1 MPPRTTRGPAR
12 VRGGL
17 GLVALSIACHPAA
30 RPTPPV
36 SDTGGPSEATSA
48 SSGSEAPSPEAPAPA
63 EPAPCGPV
71 GERFEQHAWAPGSL
85 TTVASVQLDAPALA
99 SALRA
104 LAEHVRTPGH
114 GLPIP
119 LSFSLGEWSWQVP
132 VLVATLR
139 QAGFRP
145 AELVFVSDDASEHAW
160 LWRSTCDLDEAIE
173 RIETAWAVDAR
184 RTVEGMIATP
194 RAPAAGSDAP
204 SFPYDVLLLP
214 GERMALV
221 PAGRA
226 SAVLERFARPGPAV
240 GLGGLPAASA
250 GRRLDELLPAPVRLV
265 VLGRA
270 LLDPAATVAD
280 HEAQALRVTGE
291 GIETTA
297 APDRSPARAGGA
309 SLPPPS

>member
-1 MPPRTTRGPAR
+1 MHAR
-12 VRGGL
+12 VRGWLGL
-17 GLVALSIACHPAA
+17 GCLGLAMACHP
-30 RPTPPV
+30 RSGPTPPEG
-36 SDTGGPSEATSA
+36 DANAANDPA
-48 SSGSEAPSPEAPAPA
+48 GSEVTPPPEPEPA
-63 EPAPCGPV
+63 EPTPCGAV
-71 GERFEQHAWAPGSL
+71 GERFEQHAWAPSSA
-85 TTVASVQLDAPALA
+85 TTVASVVLDAPDLTP
-99 SALRA
+99 ALRA
-104 LAEHVRTPGH
+104 LAEHVRAPGH

-145 AELVFVSDDASEHAW
+145 AELVFVSDDAADHAW
-160 LWRSTCDLDEAIE
+160 LWRSTCDLEEAIE
-173 RIETAWAVDAR
+173 RIETAWAMDAR
-184 RTVEGMIATP
+184 RTVEGVVATP
-194 RAPAAGSDAP
+194 RPSAAGSDVPA
-204 SFPYDVLLLP
+204 FPYDVLVLP

-226 SAVLERFARPGPAV
+226 SAVLDRFGRPGPAV
-240 GLGGLPAASA
+240 GLGGAPVATA
-250 GRRLDELLPAPVRLV
+250 GHRLDELLPAPVRLV

-291 GIETTA
+291 GVEARPATH
-297 APDRSPARAGGA
+297 DRSTERAGGA

>member
-1 MPPRTTRGPAR
+1 MPRRASSNEARGLAC
-12 VRGGL
+12 VRGWLGWLGL
-17 GLVALSIACHPAA
+17 GWLGLAMACHPRSGA
-30 RPTPPV
+30 TPPGGDA
-36 SDTGGPSEATSA
+36 SDPP
-48 SSGSEAPSPEAPAPA
+48 GSETTPPTDRDPAPA
-63 EPAPCGPV
+63 EPTPCGAV
-71 GERFEQHAWAPGSL
+71 GERFEDHAWAPSSA
-85 TTVASVQLDAPALA
+85 TTVASVQVDSPELTP
-99 SALRA
+99 ALRA
-104 LAEHVRTPGH
+104 LAEHVRAPGH

-132 VLVATLR
+132 VLVSTLR

-145 AELVFVSDDASEHAW
+145 AELAFVSDDAADHAW
-160 LWRSTCDLDEAIE
+160 LWRSTCDLEEAIE

-184 RTVEGMIATP
+184 RTVEGVIATP
-194 RAPAAGSDAP
+194 RAPAAGSDALA
-204 SFPYDVLLLP
+204 FPYDVLVLP

-226 SAVLERFARPGPAV
+226 SAVLDHFGRPGPSM

-291 GIETTA
+291 GVEG
-297 APDRSPARAGGA
+297 RSTIPAGDA
-309 SLPPPS
+309 SLPPP

>member
-1 MPPRTTRGPAR
+1 MPARTTRGLASL
-12 VRGGL
+12 RGGP
-17 GLVALSIACHPAA
+17 GLVALVIACHPAA
-30 RPTPPV
+30 RPTPPAG
-36 SDTGGPSEATSA
+36 DTDGEQETAAATGTSA
-48 SSGSEAPSPEAPAPA
+48 GPEVTSPA

-71 GERFEQHAWAPGSL
+71 GERFEQHAWAPSSV
-85 TTVASVQLDAPALA
+85 TTLASVQLDAPALTP
-99 SALRA
+99 ALRA

-139 QAGFRP
+139 RAGFRP
-145 AELVFVSDDASEHAW
+145 AELVFASDDAADHAW
-160 LWRSTCDLDEAIE
+160 LWRSTCDLDEAVE
-173 RIETAWAVDAR
+173 RIEAAWEVDAR

-204 SFPYDVLLLP
+204 AFPYDVLLLP
-214 GERMALV
+214 GERLALV

-226 SAVLERFARPGPAV
+226 SAVLERFARPGPGP

-250 GRRLDELLPAPVRLV
+250 GRRLDELPPAPVRLV

-280 HEAQALRVTGE
+280 HEGQALRVTGE
-291 GIETTA
+291 GVETTA
-297 APDRSPARAGGA
+297 APGRSPERAGGA